1 MLYPLKHLQIPVT
14 RSQIPFSE
22 HSESSFLPFTFSATL
37 TVGDERAV
45 DVMTSSGKSPKLVP
59 NSIKLTVPGAL
70 AQATETSEIGS
81 DPAKVCLTVTLFAIV
96 LRL

>member
-1 MLYPLKHLQIPVT
+1 
-14 RSQIPFSE
+14 
-22 HSESSFLPFTFSATL
+22 
-37 TVGDERAV
+37 
-45 DVMTSSGKSPKLVP
+45 VMTSSGKSPKLVP